1 MRKKITCLAGL
12 LMTGML
18 AVSGCGLLPAEEE
31 PRKIRIETESIE
43 NEYDLATCEVRDVVL
58 TDTITCQYKQLLE
71 ENLSFD
77 ISGKRVAFVY
87 VSEGDEVKAGDLLV
101 KLDIEEYEAGIIT
114 LNEKIEKDELL
125 IKQTDEKIDFYE
137 KRIESDG
144 TGLLQKEDY
153 LSKLQK
159 VREKKREYQD
169 EIDYS
174 RTLIENYQAE
184 IDGGRL
190 YAGIDG
196 TVSYI
201 QEGLVGST
209 TIANLRVMTL
219 MDSAVCAFQA
229 TDKDACGYIKQGDR
243 FTVNVNGV
251 GTRETTATS
260 IEPETGKLVFEL
272 DEPDF
277 SISVGTRG
285 SIDVVLG
292 TREQVL
298 SIPRVSVYSADDYYY
313 VYVINES
320 GVREMKKIS
329 VGLIGNN
336 MVEVT
341 DGLNLSD
348 SVILR

>member
-1 MRKKITCLAGL
+1 MRKKLLSLAGV

-18 AVSGCGLLPAEEE
+18 AVSGCGLLPSEEE
-31 PRKIRIETESIE
+31 PRKIQIETESIE
-43 NEYDLATCEVRDVVL
+43 DEYDLALCEVKDVVL

-77 ISGKRVAFVY
+77 ISGKTVAFVY
-87 VSEGDEVKAGDLLV
+87 VSEGDEVKAGDLLI
-101 KLDIEEYEAGIIT
+101 KLDIEKYEDGIID
-114 LNEKIEKDELL
+114 LNEKIEKDTLL
-125 IKQTDEKIDFYE
+125 IKQADEKIAFYE
-137 KRIESDG
+137 GRIESEN
-144 TGLLQKEDY
+144 TGLLQKESY
-153 LSKLQK
+153 LAKLQK
-159 VREKKREYQD
+159 VREERRSYQD

-174 RTLIENYQAE
+174 TILMEKYQSE
-184 IDGGRL
+184 IDGGML

-201 QEGLVGST
+201 QEGLVGSQ

-229 TDKDACGYIKQGDR
+229 TDRDACGYVKQGDR
-243 FTVNVNGV
+243 FTVNVNG
-251 GTRETTATS
+251 GASYETTATS
-260 IEPETGKLVFEL
+260 IEPESGKLVFEL

-277 SISVGTRG
+277 SLSVGTRG

-298 SIPRVSVYSADDYYY
+298 TVPRVSVFSADDFYY
-313 VYVINES
+313 VYVINDS
-320 GVREMKKIS
+320 GVREMKKVS
-329 VGLIGNN
+329 VGLMGNN
-336 MVEVT
+336 LVEIT
-341 DGLNLSD
+341 DGLNVSD